1 MSTFKNY
8 LSELK
13 QQYVELRASSNW
25 LGLARSLITFL
36 VTVAPRIFWHFVR
49 FYLFV
54 WLPGVFKWLPIVVA
68 RMIRDFVESLALPK
82 IGFRRQKYRTQI
94 DFERR
99 NIVMLPPIDWN
110 FRHQRPQQFALAL
123 GTADRKVLYLN
134 PTVRKSFYGKTFI
147 KSSQINNV
155 QIATL
160 YWKYGKRYLGVHGMS
175 EVESQ
180 EISRAIERFISQH
193 NYGSVAV
200 VVQQPGWLSIA
211 QRLANSQIIFDCMD
225 HHAGFTNID
234 AAVVEDESSLCH
246 LADVTVVSSNGLL
259 SKSQFANLPRKSLIR
274 NGVAIEDFAQV
285 PISRNDSTT
294 VIGYY
299 GALADW
305 FDIDLVEYIA
315 KTISTA
321 NIEIVGRVHHQ
332 AVQQRLK
339 SYPNVKFFGEVQY
352 KDLPQTIRNW
362 DVGIIP
368 FLVNDLTLATNPVKM
383 YEYAAS
389 GLPVVST
396 NLPEVADAATNV
408 EGIFIA
414 QTPELFVEGIWA
426 AAKLSVEKRQE
437 LRNWSNGHS
446 WKLRINDF
454 LPLLVDEIVVSVVV
468 LMWNN
473 ATMTINCL
481 SSVLTRS
488 DYGALEVILVDNASE
503 TKEFEQ
509 VKNWCDEFA
518 PGKIMFIRNATNLGF
533 AAGNNVGLRIATGEF
548 VVILN
553 NDTQVAP
560 GWIHRSLRHFR
571 NNESLGLL
579 GPSTDLC
586 GNEAMVTLRGS
597 SKNWL
602 HEATERFGLRA
613 YKLLPARTVAFFCV
627 FIRREVLERVGLLDE
642 NFGRGY
648 FEDDDYCRRVETA
661 NYTLGIARDVF
672 VHHEM
677 GSSFDQVPS
686 QEKQDL
692 FNRNKHLYET
702 KWGEWIPHVSASDV
716 DAR

>member
-1 MSTFKNY
+1 M
-8 LSELK
+8 
-13 QQYVELRASSNW
+13 
-25 LGLARSLITFL
+25 
-36 VTVAPRIFWHFVR
+36 
-49 FYLFV
+49 
-54 WLPGVFKWLPIVVA
+54 FKWLPIVVA
-68 RMIRDFVESLALPK
+68 RIVRDFLESLALPK
-82 IGFRRQKYRTQI
+82 KGYRRQRYRTQI
-94 DFERR
+94 DVARR
-99 NIVMLPPIDWN
+99 NVVILPPVDWN

-123 GTADRKVLYLN
+123 AGTDRKVLYVD
-134 PTVRKSFYGKTFI
+134 PSVRKSFYGKTFI
-147 KSSQINNV
+147 KSKQIHNV

-175 EVESQ
+175 EVESR
-180 EISRAIERFISQH
+180 EITKAIERFLTQNSF
-193 NYGSVAV
+193 GSVAV

-211 QRLANSQIIFDCMD
+211 ERLGNNQIIFDCMD
-225 HHAGFTNID
+225 HHAGFTNIE
-234 AAVVEDESSLCH
+234 ASVIQDETTLCH
-246 LADVTVVSSNGLL
+246 LADAIVVSSNELF
-259 SKSQFANLPRKSLIR
+259 SKIQIHNSQQKLLIR
-274 NGVAIEDFAQV
+274 NGVETKDFAQV
-285 PISRNDSTT
+285 PISKNDSTT

-305 FDIDLVEYIA
+305 FDIDLIEHIA
-315 KTISTA
+315 KTMPTA
-321 NIEIVGRVHHQ
+321 NVEIVGRVHHQ

-339 SYPNVKFFGEVQY
+339 SYANVKFFGEVQY

-362 DVGIIP
+362 DVGVIP

-396 NLPEVADAATNV
+396 DLPEVADAATNI
-408 EGIFIA
+408 EGIYIA
-414 QTPELFVEGIWA
+414 QTPELFVEGIQA

-437 LRNWSNGHS
+437 LRNWSKGHS
-446 WKLRINDF
+446 WKLRIDDF
-454 LPLLVDEIVVSVVV
+454 LPLLADEIVVSVVV

-481 SSVLTRS
+481 SSVLNRS

-509 VKNWCDEFA
+509 VKTWCDEFA
-518 PGKIMFIRNATNLGF
+518 QGKITVIRNASNLGF

-586 GNEAMVTLRGS
+586 GNEAMVVLRGS

-602 HEATERFGLRA
+602 HEATERFGLRTH
-613 YKLLPARTVAFFCV
+613 KLLPARTVAFFCV
-627 FIRREVLERVGLLDE
+627 FIRREVLDQVGLLDE

-661 NYTLGIARDVF
+661 KYTIGIARDVF

-677 GSSFDQVPS
+677 GSSFNQVPS

-692 FNRNKHLYET
+692 FNQNKQLYES
-702 KWGEWIPHVSASDV
+702 KWGEWTPHVSASDV

>member
-1 MSTFKNY
+1 MFCFVSCLLVYKKIEAINIKWMLLQWRMPYIRY
-8 LSELK
+8 LRDGRSR
-13 QQYVELRASSNW
+13 YNELRATKN
-25 LGLARSLITFL
+25 GYQMFKFLAKFAGKLLANFFGQLTVPVTLSYKQNYRSEFCSDN
-36 VTVAPRIFWHFVR
+36 RN
-49 FYLFV
+49 
-54 WLPGVFKWLPIVVA
+54 VV
-68 RMIRDFVESLALPK
+68 ILA
-82 IGFRRQKYRTQI
+82 
-94 DFERR
+94 
-99 NIVMLPPIDWN
+99 PIDWD
-110 FRHQRPQQFALAL
+110 FRHQRPQQFARALANS
-123 GTADRKVLYLN
+123 GRQILYIN
-134 PTVRKSFYGKTFI
+134 PSARKSLYGTTFLRL
-147 KSSQINNV
+147 KKVDGINV
-155 QIATL
+155 GTI
-160 YWKYGKRYLGVHGMS
+160 YWKHRKRYFGVHGLN
-175 EVESQ
+175 ELESKDVA
-180 EISRAIERFISQH
+180 IAIEGFLSK
-193 NYGSVAV
+193 NNFGSVTILV
-200 VVQQPGWLSIA
+200 EQPGWLPLA
-211 QRLANSQIIFDCMD
+211 QRLGNNQIIFDCMD
-225 HHAGFTNID
+225 HHAGFSNID
-234 AAVVEDESSLCH
+234 LSVIDDENSLCC
-246 LADVTVVSSNGLL
+246 LADAVVVSSNELL
-259 SKSQFANLPRKSLIR
+259 AKVQLLKILKTIMIR
-274 NGVAIEDFAQV
+274 NGVVLADFAGVQV
-285 PISRNDSTT
+285 AGNNARLI
-294 VIGYY
+294 IGYY
-299 GALADW
+299 GAIADW
-305 FDIDLVEYIA
+305 FDVDLVEDIA
-315 KTISTA
+315 RIMPNFEIQIVGLVHHKEIRTRLMA
-321 NIEIVGRVHHQ
+321 HKNIE
-332 AVQQRLK
+332 L
-339 SYPNVKFFGEVQY
+339 FGEVPY
-352 KDLPQTIRNW
+352 TNLPSIVRSWN
-362 DVGIIP
+362 VAIIP
-368 FLVNDLTLATNPVKM
+368 FIVNDLTRATNPVKM
-383 YEYAAS
+383 YEYAAA
-389 GLPVVST
+389 GLPIVST
-396 NLPEVADAATNV
+396 KLPEVEEATRIVDGIYVADSSAR
-408 EGIFIA
+408 FI
-414 QTPELFVEGIWA
+414 ECINE
-426 AAKLSVEKRQE
+426 AAKLSDEIRGG
-437 LRNWSNGHS
+437 LRNWAEVNS
-446 WKLRINDF
+446 WNSRIKDF
-454 LPLLVDEIVVSVVV
+454 LPLIRDEVTVSVVV

-518 PGKIMFIRNATNLGF
+518 PGKIVVVRNATNLGF
-533 AAGNNVGLRIATGEF
+533 AAGNNVGLRIATGEY

-602 HEATERFGLRA
+602 YEATERFGLRA

>member
-1 MSTFKNY
+1 MLLQWRMPYIRY
-8 LSELK
+8 LRDGRSR
-13 QQYVELRASSNW
+13 YNELRATKN
-25 LGLARSLITFL
+25 GYQMFKFLAKFASKLLANFFGQLTVPVTLSYKQNYRSEFCSDN
-36 VTVAPRIFWHFVR
+36 RN
-49 FYLFV
+49 
-54 WLPGVFKWLPIVVA
+54 VV
-68 RMIRDFVESLALPK
+68 ILA
-82 IGFRRQKYRTQI
+82 
-94 DFERR
+94 
-99 NIVMLPPIDWN
+99 PIDWD
-110 FRHQRPQQFALAL
+110 FRHQRPQQFARALANS
-123 GTADRKVLYLN
+123 GRQILYIN
-134 PTVRKSFYGKTFI
+134 PSARKSLYGTTFLRL
-147 KSSQINNV
+147 KKVDGINV
-155 QIATL
+155 GTI
-160 YWKYGKRYLGVHGMS
+160 YWKHRKRYFGVHGLT
-175 EVESQ
+175 ELESKDVA
-180 EISRAIERFISQH
+180 IAIERFLSK
-193 NYGSVAV
+193 NNFGSVTILV
-200 VVQQPGWLSIA
+200 EQPGWLPLA
-211 QRLANSQIIFDCMD
+211 QRLGNNQIIFDCMD
-225 HHAGFTNID
+225 HHAGFSNID
-234 AAVVEDESSLCH
+234 LSVIDDENSLCC
-246 LADVTVVSSNGLL
+246 LADAVVVSSNELL
-259 SKSQFANLPRKSLIR
+259 AKVQFLKIPKTIMIR
-274 NGVAIEDFAQV
+274 NGVVLADFAGVQV
-285 PISRNDSTT
+285 AGNNARLI
-294 VIGYY
+294 IGYY
-299 GALADW
+299 GAIADW
-305 FDIDLVEYIA
+305 FDVDLVEDIA
-315 KTISTA
+315 RLMPNVEIQIVGLVHHKEIRTRLMA
-321 NIEIVGRVHHQ
+321 HKNIE
-332 AVQQRLK
+332 L
-339 SYPNVKFFGEVQY
+339 FGEVPY
-352 KDLPQTIRNW
+352 TNLPGIVRSWN
-362 DVGIIP
+362 VAIIP
-368 FLVNDLTLATNPVKM
+368 FIVNDLTRATNPVKM
-383 YEYAAS
+383 YEYAAA
-389 GLPVVST
+389 GLPIVST
-396 NLPEVADAATNV
+396 KLPEVEEATRIVDGIYVADSSAR
-408 EGIFIA
+408 FI
-414 QTPELFVEGIWA
+414 ECINE
-426 AAKLSVEKRQE
+426 AAKLSDEIRGG
-437 LRNWSNGHS
+437 LRS
-446 WKLRINDF
+446 WAEVNSWNSRIKDF
-454 LPLLVDEIVVSVVV
+454 LPLIRDEVTVSVVV

-518 PGKIMFIRNATNLGF
+518 PGKITVVRNSTNLGF
-533 AAGNNVGLRIATGEF
+533 AAGNNVGLRIATGEY

-602 HEATERFGLRA
+602 YEATERFGLRA